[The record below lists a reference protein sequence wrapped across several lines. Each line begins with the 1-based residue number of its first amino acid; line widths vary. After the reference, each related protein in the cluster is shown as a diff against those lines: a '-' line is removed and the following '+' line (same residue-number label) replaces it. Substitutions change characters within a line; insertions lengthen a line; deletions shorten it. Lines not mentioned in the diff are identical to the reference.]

1 MVVLLSLRDQQK
13 RKSKAELIA
22 SLNET
27 ERNKFYS
34 SLTEQEAK
42 YLEYDWDFWAR
53 PQQKTPDIDWST
65 WLILAGRGWG
75 KTRTGAEQV
84 RKWVNEGV
92 KRIAL
97 VAETPADARDIMV
110 EGESG
115 LLNVFPPNNKPIYE
129 PSKRRIVFHTGAT
142 ATIYSGANP
151 DQLRGPQ
158 HEKAWADELA
168 SWDYPEET
176 WDNLMM
182 GLRLG
187 DNPQTVVTTTPR
199 PIKIIKNL
207 IKDENTHIT
216 KGSTFDNK
224 SNLPDAFY
232 KKVINKYKGTRLG
245 RQELYA
251 EILSDAPGAL
261 WNYEIITHTDEHP
274 DLQRVVVAID
284 PATTNK
290 DDSDE
295 TGIIVAGLG
304 RDNYGYILADYS
316 GKYTPNGWANKAVNA
331 YQEYSADRIVGET
344 NQGGDMVENV
354 IRGQSA
360 NVSYKEVRA
369 TRGKQIRAEP
379 IASLYE
385 QGKVFHI
392 GQLSKLEDQLCT
404 WEPGNDSPDRL
415 DALVWALTELMLGNS
430 GRIELW

>member
-1 MVVLLSLRDQQK
+1 M
-13 RKSKAELIA
+13 
-22 SLNET
+22 LNEQQ
-27 ERNKFYS
+27 RNNFFDNLS
-34 SLTEQEAK
+34 EEELK

-53 PQQKTPDIDWST
+53 PQQMTPQADWSN

-92 KRIAL
+92 RRIAL
-97 VAETPADARDIMV
+97 VAETPADARDTMIQ
-110 EGESG
+110 GESG
-115 LLNVFPPNNKPIYE
+115 ILNVFPEDSRPIYE
-129 PSKRRIVFHTGAT
+129 PSKRRLVFSTGAT

-158 HEKAWADELA
+158 HEKAWCDELA
-168 SWDYPEET
+168 SWNYAEET

-182 GLRLG
+182 GMRLG
-187 DNPQTVVTTTPR
+187 NNPQTVITTTPR

-207 IKDENTHIT
+207 IEDDNTHIT

-232 KKVINKYKGTRLG
+232 KKVINKYEGTRLG
-245 RQELYA
+245 KQELYA

-261 WNYEIITHTDEHP
+261 WNYDLFKNIDNPPE
-274 DLQRVVVAID
+274 LQRVVVAID
-284 PATTNK
+284 PATSNN

-304 RDNYGYILADYS
+304 VDGYGYVLDDYS
-316 GKYTPNGWANKAVNA
+316 CKDSPNGWARKAISA
-331 YQEYSADRIVGET
+331 YKKYSADRVIGEV
-344 NQGGDMVENV
+344 NQGGDMIENV
-354 IRGQSA
+354 IRSQSR
-360 NVSYKEVRA
+360 NIPYKGVRA

-385 QGKVFHI
+385 QGKVMHI
-392 GQLSKLEDQLCT
+392 GHLSDLEDQLCT
-404 WEPGNDSPDRL
+404 WEPGRDSPDRL
-415 DALVWALTELMLGNS
+415 DALVWALSELMLKKTGW
-430 GRIELW
+430 GF

>member
-1 MVVLLSLRDQQK
+1 MKEQLVELPREK
-13 RKSKAELIA
+13 RIEVISNLDDRIAAEL
-22 SLNET
+22 L
-27 ERNKFYS
+27 
-34 SLTEQEAK
+34 
-42 YLEYDWDFWAR
+42 YDWEFWAR
-53 PQQKTPDIDWST
+53 DDQLPPQEDWQI
-65 WLILAGRGWG
+65 WLLLAGRGFG
-75 KTRTGAEQV
+75 KSRTGAEIV
-84 RKWVNEGV
+84 RKWADEGV

-97 VAETPADARDIMV
+97 VAETPADARDVMI

-115 LLNVFPPNNKPIYE
+115 LLNISPPWNKPTYE
-129 PSKRRIVFHTGAT
+129 PSKRRVTWENGAI
-142 ATIYSGANP
+142 ATVYSGANP

-158 HEKAWADELA
+158 HEKAWCDELA
-168 SWDYPEET
+168 SWNYPQET

-187 DNPQTVVTTTPR
+187 DNPQAVVTTTPR
-199 PIKIIKNL
+199 PIKLLREMVEQDNCY
-207 IKDENTHIT
+207 IT

-224 SNLPDAFY
+224 ENLPDTFY
-232 KKVINKYKGTRLG
+232 KKIINKYEGTRLG

-261 WNYEIITHTDEHP
+261 WNYDIIQHTDGHP
-274 DLQRVVVAID
+274 ELTRIVVAID

-295 TGIIVAGLG
+295 TGIIVAGVG
-304 RDNYGYILADYS
+304 RDGYAYVLEDLS
-316 GKYTPNGWANKAVNA
+316 GKYSPNGWARKAVSA
-331 YQEYSADRIVGET
+331 YKKYDGDRIVGET

-354 IRGQSA
+354 IRGHDT

-415 DALVWALTELMLGNS
+415 DALVWALTELMLGSS
-430 GRIELW
+430 GKIELW